1 MATKEE
7 IVETLKKDVY
17 DPEIGVNIIDLGL
30 VYDVAVNGGD
40 VKINMTMTSPMCPAV
55 GMIVGQSKQVIHGLA
70 GVTSCEINLVWDPPW
85 SPEKMSDDA
94 KMQLG
99 LV

>member
-1 MATKEE
+1 MPTKEE
-7 IVETLKKDVY
+7 ILEVLKKDVF

-30 VYDVAVNGGD
+30 VYDVQITEGS

-55 GMIVGQSKQVIHGLA
+55 GMIVGQSKQVIHGIS
-70 GVTSCEINLVWDPPW
+70 GVTACEINLVWDPPW
-85 SPEKMSDDA
+85 NPDKMSDDA